1 MAAENLRG
9 VHTLSEIRSQ
19 PDAWERV
26 FRRIDQGKELFSDL
40 LRRAEDI
47 LCIGCGSAF
56 NVSYAVAP
64 LLQQLCGKTCRPVHA
79 SDLMI
84 YPSLYLKGSRNA
96 LIIAFSRSGDTTESA
111 RAVETARRNGVS
123 VLSVVCFGESR
134 MALHSDALLLLEE
147 AQEKSVTTTRSL
159 TAMVLAGSY
168 LAAVCGG
175 HEEICEKL
183 RGLPRIARERMPYLE
198 ELGKQIGRDREIQKF
213 AFLGNGSYYGL
224 AREAQLKIK
233 EMVLLPA
240 DSYVTLDFQH
250 GPMSNVGPHM
260 LVTLLVSDAGREY
273 DLAVARNMKKL
284 GGKLFVLCE
293 RARDGFKECADYL
306 LELESGLGDGIRNVL
321 YMPSL
326 QFMAYERSLL
336 EQQNPDEPKNLF
348 YYVDLEKDL

>member
-79 SDLMI
+79 SDLII

-134 MALHSDALLLLEE
+134 MALHSDAL
-147 AQEKSVTTTRSL
+147 
-159 TAMVLAGSY
+159 
-168 LAAVCGG
+168 
-175 HEEICEKL
+175 
-183 RGLPRIARERMPYLE
+183 PRIARERMPYLE
-198 ELGKQIGRDREIQKF
+198 ELGKRIGRDREIQKF

-348 YYVDLEKDL
+348 YYMDLEKDL